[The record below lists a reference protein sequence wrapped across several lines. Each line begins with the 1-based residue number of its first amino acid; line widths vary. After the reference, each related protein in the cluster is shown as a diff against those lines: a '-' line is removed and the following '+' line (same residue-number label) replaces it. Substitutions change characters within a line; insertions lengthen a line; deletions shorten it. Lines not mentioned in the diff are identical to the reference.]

1 VAKLLEHGRPY
12 TAIRFMSTAGTGGTA
27 LPTPALILKTL
38 ERAVRT
44 SPEDDAPSGY
54 LGYELGDLLDLLE
67 QADEVDDRQVAA
79 VEWAFLPVF
88 ARQERK
94 PKVLHRELAR
104 NPRFFAELV
113 SLAFKAEGEEPR
125 QLSEQEQLRAHHA
138 HDLLD
143 SWRVVPGANGQQVDG
158 AELMDW
164 VRRAREA
171 MAATGRGPIGD
182 EQIGQ
187 LLSGAPAVEGGTWP
201 HPAVCDVIENAASAD
216 LERGIEVGVY
226 NSRGTVTKHPFE
238 GGRQERQ
245 LAERYA
251 GFATPLS
258 DRWPRTAALLRRLAD
273 GYRAEAQREDE
284 RAELREDRG

>member
-1 VAKLLEHGRPY
+1 
-12 TAIRFMSTAGTGGTA
+12 
-27 LPTPALILKTL
+27 
-38 ERAVRT
+38 
-44 SPEDDAPSGY
+44 
-54 LGYELGDLLDLLE
+54 
-67 QADEVDDRQVAA
+67 VAA
-79 VEWAFLPVF
+79 VEWGLLPVF
-88 ARQERK
+88 DRHERK

-113 SLAFKAEGEEPR
+113 ALAFRGEGEEPR
-125 QLSEQEQLRAHHA
+125 QLSEQEQARAHHA

-143 SWRVVPGANGQQVDG
+143 SWRVVPGSNGEHVD
-158 AELMDW
+158 AVVLRDW
-164 VRRAREA
+164 VRQAREA

-187 LLSGAPAVEGGTWP
+187 LLSGAPADEGGTWP
-201 HPAVCDVIENAASAD
+201 HPAVCDVIESAASAD
-216 LERGIEVGVY
+216 LEPGIEVGVY

-251 GFATPLS
+251 GFATTLS

-273 GYRAEAQREDE
+273 GYRAAAQREDE